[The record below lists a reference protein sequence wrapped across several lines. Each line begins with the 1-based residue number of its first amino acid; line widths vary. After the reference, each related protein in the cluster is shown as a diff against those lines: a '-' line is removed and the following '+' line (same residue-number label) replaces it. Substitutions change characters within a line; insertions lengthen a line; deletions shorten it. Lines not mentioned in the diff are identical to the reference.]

1 MVRVRARDALGE
13 ARMVV
18 TARPARPWAPPNLR
32 CSSKTTKVLSLRRVH
47 RTDAVE
53 IQVITW

>member
-1 MVRVRARDALGE
+1 MVRARDAFGE

-18 TARPARPWAPPNLR
+18 HSQTRDASSAAESPGG
-32 CSSKTTKVLSLRRVH
+32 SSKTTKVLSLRRVH

-53 IQVITW
+53 IQVIT